1 MALSRNQMISLVS
14 VFSFYAINHIFSMGN
29 SCSCDFPDDGVPFAL
44 LSAYEILGGIMCAN
58 LPIIYKLLRRAF
70 RRVHTATSLEAR
82 SIPAE
87 HSHGHFWL
95 PENND
100 DDPSGWTRL
109 SNNYYSHDNNY
120 TTTFEAQTEAQVGHN
135 I

>member
-14 VFSFYAINHIFSMGN
+14 VLFFYAFNHKFSMEK

-58 LPIIYKLLRRAF
+58 LPNIYKLLRRAF
-70 RRVHTATSLEAR
+70 RRVHTVTSPEAR

-87 HSHGHFWL
+87 HSRGHFRL
-95 PENND
+95 HENND
-100 DDPSGWTRL
+100 GDPSGWTSL
-109 SNNYYSHDNNY
+109 SNDYYSHDNNY
-120 TTTFEAQTEAQVGHN
+120 TTTFEAQTEA
-135 I
+135 